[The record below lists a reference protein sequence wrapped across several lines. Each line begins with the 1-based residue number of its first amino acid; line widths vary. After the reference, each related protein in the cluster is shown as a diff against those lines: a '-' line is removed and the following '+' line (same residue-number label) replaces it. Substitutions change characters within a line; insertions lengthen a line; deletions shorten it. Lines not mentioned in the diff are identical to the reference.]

1 MNKKLSSSRPLVVSL
16 ALLGLTACSVGGANR
31 TTTGTLGGAATGAG
45 LGAIIGN
52 QTGNPEVG
60 VAIGSAAGA
69 IVGALTGNK
78 LDGVDAENQRA
89 REKVAMQEAKLE
101 ENRKLIEALKRRGA
115 DVSETKRGVVVN
127 LPDVLF
133 QFDSDR
139 LTREAELTLSDVSE
153 VVRGTKRNI
162 SVEGHTDS
170 IGTVVYNKDLSRRR
184 ANTVASGLRHRGVP
198 ASKIS
203 ARGFGEGSPIASNNT
218 DTGRARNRRVEVII
232 ENQPRY

>member
-1 MNKKLSSSRPLVVSL
+1 M
-16 ALLGLTACSVGGANR
+16 GGANR

-78 LDGVDAENQRA
+78 LDGVDADNQRA
-89 REKVAMQEAKLE
+89 RDKVAAQEAKLE

-115 DVSETKRGVVVN
+115 DVTETKRGVVVN

-133 QFDSDR
+133 QFDNDR
-139 LTREAELTLSDVSE
+139 LTREAEMTLNDVSE
-153 VVRGTKRNI
+153 VVRGTNRNI

-184 ANTVASGLRHRGVP
+184 ANTVARGLRHRGVS
-198 ASKIS
+198 ARKIS
-203 ARGFGEGSPIASNNT
+203 SRGFGEGSPIASNNT
-218 DTGRARNRRVEVII
+218 DAGRARNRRVEVII
-232 ENQPRY
+232 ENQARY